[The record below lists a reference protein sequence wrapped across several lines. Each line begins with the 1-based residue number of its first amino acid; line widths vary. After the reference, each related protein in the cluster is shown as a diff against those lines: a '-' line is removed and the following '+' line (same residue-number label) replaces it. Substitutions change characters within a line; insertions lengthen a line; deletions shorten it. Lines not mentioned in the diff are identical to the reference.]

1 MKKIEVSEQ
10 ALETIVAMT
19 NKLQKER
26 DMLRKELLE
35 ALHYMYA
42 YKLVSVAEM
51 DTAIKATR
59 KVLDDTA

>member
-10 ALETIVAMT
+10 ALETIKAMAE
-19 NKLQKER
+19 KLQKER

-42 YKLVSVAEM
+42 YKLVSLSEM

-59 KVLDDTA
+59 KVLDETA

>member
-42 YKLVSVAEM
+42 YKMVSVAEM
-51 DTAIKATR
+51 DTEIKATR
-59 KVLDDTA
+59 KVLDETA